1 MILLLLTA
9 PTAHITYVK
18 RCLRCFFY
26 VFYVENGNKHC
37 DLTVLILD
45 LYALLHTIA
54 NIVKKCLFKLIAMLM
69 TLLVF
74 NSLLR
79 VWFYNS
85 QLTICVS
92 THG

>member
-54 NIVKKCLFKLIAMLM
+54 NIVKNVCSSYCYADDFIS
-69 TLLVF
+69 F
-74 NSLLR
+74 
-79 VWFYNS
+79 
-85 QLTICVS
+85 
-92 THG
+92 